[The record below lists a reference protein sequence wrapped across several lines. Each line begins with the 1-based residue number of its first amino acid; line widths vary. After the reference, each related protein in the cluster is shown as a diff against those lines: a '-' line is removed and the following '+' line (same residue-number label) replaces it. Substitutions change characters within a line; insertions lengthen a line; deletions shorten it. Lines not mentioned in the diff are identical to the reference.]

1 MKKLLVIVSVTAY
14 KWRMMKN
21 WTFELGDTL
30 GRLMRG
36 DLIFAGVRAVL
47 TLSIGFVVIPVL
59 RRAVARFM
67 DHLWAQQQIIL
78 AQRIV
83 TYACWIIVAMT
94 ALRELGFDLGVILG
108 AAGVFSVAIGFASQT
123 SFSNLISGLFL
134 FSEQAFVIG
143 NMINV
148 GGTIG
153 EVLSI
158 DLLSV
163 KLRTQDNLFVRIP
176 NETMLKSVVIN
187 LSRFPIR
194 RLDMEIGVGYN
205 ADLMDVR
212 SVLMHTAEKNLLV
225 LDDPKPLFVITGYG
239 ESTVNILFSV
249 WSKREN
255 FIELKNSMYHDIK
268 VSFQREK
275 ISQPFP
281 HRVLIVGDDDYH
293 NLPQLKRNNTEEQ
306 SKVV

>member
-1 MKKLLVIVSVTAY
+1 MMLITAY
-14 KWRMMKN
+14 KFNIMKN

-30 GRLMRG
+30 GRLLRG
-36 DLIFAGVRAVL
+36 ELIFSGVRAVL
-47 TLSIGFVVIPVL
+47 TLSLGFVVIPIL
-59 RRAVARFM
+59 RRAVVRFM
-67 DHLWAQQQIIL
+67 EHLWERQQIVL

-83 TYACWIIVAMT
+83 TYACWIIVVMT

-205 ADLMDVR
+205 ADLMNVR
-212 SVLMHTAEKNLLV
+212 DVLMRAAEKNLLV

-239 ESTVNILFSV
+239 ESSVNILFSV
-249 WSKREN
+249 WSKRDN
-255 FIELKNSMYHDIK
+255 FVELKNSMYHDIK
-268 VSFQREK
+268 VALQREK
-275 ISQPFP
+275 VSQPFP
-281 HRVLIVGDDDYH
+281 HRVLIIGEDDVA
-293 NLPQLKRNNTEEQ
+293 NVSNRLGGNQ
-306 SKVV
+306 SQ